1 MSGAT
6 TLADEVLSL
15 RAEVTRLTVEAH
27 SHAATLRRRDDW
39 VAMLQRQCAA
49 LKAEKCDVRALAR
62 PKNKRVEESARSDA
76 ARAVRAFAEGW
87 QQILDLLPSDPETR
101 AAIDGAFWRRWLLS
115 THDDKLQG
123 FSERSKLCVREVFVA
138 VCAER
143 EKRR

>member
-1 MSGAT
+1 MSGASPR
-6 TLADEVLSL
+6 LAAEVLSL

-39 VAMLQRQCAA
+39 VAILQRQCAA

-62 PKNKRVEESARSDA
+62 PDERVEESARSDA
-76 ARAVRAFAEGW
+76 ARAVRGFAESW
-87 QQILDLLPSDPETR
+87 QQILDLLPSDPEAR